1 MTEKEIWLEIQE
13 EAKSLSRDQSLS
25 DSYLNE
31 YVTDFDKL
39 SDSIGFKI
47 ANDLGQNVSSKAF
60 SNKFLFAEL
69 KKVYEDSNILDGLV
83 LDLLAVKQRDPAS
96 TGYLST
102 LLFSKGFLA
111 LQTHRASHYF
121 LKSGETLLASFLHS
135 QASKIYSVDIHPA
148 ARIGVGVMLDHA
160 TGIVIGET
168 SVIENDV
175 SIFQGVTLGGTGKI
189 TCLLYTSDAADE

>member
-13 EAKSLSRDQSLS
+13 EAKSLSKDQSLS
-25 DSYLNE
+25 DSYLDE
-31 YVTDFDKL
+31 YVADFDKL

-47 ANDLGQNVSSKAF
+47 ANDLGQDVSSKAF

-111 LQTHRASHYF
+111 LQTHRASHDF
-121 LKSGETLLASFLHS
+121 
-135 QASKIYSVDIHPA
+135 
-148 ARIGVGVMLDHA
+148 
-160 TGIVIGET
+160 
-168 SVIENDV
+168 
-175 SIFQGVTLGGTGKI
+175 
-189 TCLLYTSDAADE
+189 

>member
-25 DSYLNE
+25 DSYLDE

-47 ANDLGQNVSSKAF
+47 ANDLGQDDSSKAF
-60 SNKFLFAEL
+60 SNKFLSAEL
-69 KKVYEDSNILDGLV
+69 KKVYENANILDGLV
-83 LDLLAVKQRDPAS
+83 LDLLGVKPRDPAS

-111 LQTHRASHYF
+111 LQTHRASNYF
-121 LKSGETLLASFLHS
+121 LKE
-135 QASKIYSVDIHPA
+135 
-148 ARIGVGVMLDHA
+148 
-160 TGIVIGET
+160 
-168 SVIENDV
+168 
-175 SIFQGVTLGGTGKI
+175 
-189 TCLLYTSDAADE
+189 

>member
-13 EAKSLSRDQSLS
+13 EAKSLSKDQSLS
-25 DSYLNE
+25 DSYLDE
-31 YVTDFDKL
+31 YVANFDKL

-47 ANDLGQNVSSKAF
+47 ANDLGQDVSSKAF

-175 SIFQGVTLGGTGKI
+175 SIFQGVTLGGTG
-189 TCLLYTSDAADE
+189 